1 VTEIKG
7 LEERLQKI
15 ESILEKVADGDFY
28 QKIDVGSE
36 NDSLSNLEIGIN
48 FMLLDLQAME
58 AKNKE
63 RERELLAKAEE
74 IEEKLRTIQEQ
85 GQVIKDLSTPV
96 LEVWEHILVLPVIG
110 IVDTDRCMAI
120 MNSLL
125 SSIVDKQSKCVII
138 DITGVEIVDTRTADF
153 FLKLSRSA
161 SLLGAHCILTGLQP
175 AVAQTLVEIGTNLTE
190 LQTLRT
196 LKDGLKASL
205 SYLRQSDTSL

>member
-1 VTEIKG
+1 MTEIKG